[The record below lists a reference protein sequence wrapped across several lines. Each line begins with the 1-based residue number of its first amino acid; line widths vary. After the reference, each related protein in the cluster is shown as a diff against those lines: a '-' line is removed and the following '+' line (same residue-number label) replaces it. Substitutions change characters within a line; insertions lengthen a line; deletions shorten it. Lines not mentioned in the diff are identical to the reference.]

1 MMENLSE
8 VGTNYQ
14 GQYTLIIQKISERQ
28 PAQSTLVVNPTL
40 KIKDEVYKNE
50 LQTHTD
56 KEQGH
61 YLSYVGMLRY
71 DENNKGDKV

>member
-14 GQYTLIIQKISERQ
+14 GQYTLIIQKISESQ

-50 LQTHTD
+50 QQTHTKNKD
-56 KEQGH
+56 TT
-61 YLSYVGMLRY
+61 YLMQ
-71 DENNKGDKV
+71 EC

>member
-14 GQYTLIIQKISERQ
+14 RQYTLIIQKISERQ
-28 PAQSTLVVNPTL
+28 PVQSALVVNPTL

-56 KEQGH
+56 KGQGH
-61 YLSYVGMLRY
+61 YLSYV
-71 DENNKGDKV
+71 

>member
-14 GQYTLIIQKISERQ
+14 GQYTLTIQKISERQ
-28 PAQSTLVVNPTL
+28 PAQSTPVVNPTL

-50 LQTHTD
+50 QQTHTKNKD
-56 KEQGH
+56 TT
-61 YLSYVGMLRY
+61 YLMQ
-71 DENNKGDKV
+71 EC

>member
-28 PAQSTLVVNPTL
+28 HAQSTLVVNPTL

-50 LQTHTD
+50 QQTHTKNKD
-56 KEQGH
+56 TT
-61 YLSYVGMLRY
+61 YLMQ
-71 DENNKGDKV
+71 EC